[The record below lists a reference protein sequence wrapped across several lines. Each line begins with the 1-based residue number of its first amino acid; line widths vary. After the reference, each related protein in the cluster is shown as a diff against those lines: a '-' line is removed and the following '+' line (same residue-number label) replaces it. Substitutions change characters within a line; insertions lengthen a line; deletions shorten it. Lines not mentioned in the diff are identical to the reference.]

1 MQFIIEARNVGCI
14 YSKNSKEELEDN
26 APGGVRVTTL
36 KVPSI
41 GITTITGPSGSGKS
55 TLIGLLSGLRQ
66 ENNDSPENEKLL
78 KFEKFDRSYSLL
90 DPKNFQRGDFGFV
103 FQEAQLLKSIPAKL
117 NAEMAAKSTG
127 QKLENSTIDS
137 LAAELGIFEKLDK
150 KTAALSGGQAQRL
163 ACIRALA
170 IGPNVLVCDEPT
182 SSLDKQTGYL
192 LMQTIKAWAESEQKA
207 VLWVTHDLELAAE
220 FSDFLI
226 RVDKGAVECNHDGT
240 PFNLASLSKAERH
253 AQIAAPALSKIIE
266 VPEKVATL
274 QQTET
279 NEEKARKS
287 PKSSESFTT
296 FCFRMAIFEI
306 YGGDQNSVSNGFNFQ
321 VIFNKFFG
329 AFSRSMT
336 WAICL
341 GIVVLFAL
349 FSLWGAT
356 KSYFDAELKT
366 MPPHF
371 KFFTQGDVQLNIKYL
386 LELQKRIRRTANLE
400 GNDPFIFGRREKGL
414 QKIWLPN
421 ETGCSDVTKQSAFV
435 AMMVFNEQEPLFKS
449 QFAKLRERHIDE
461 RNPYI
466 IATKALKI
474 KLEDYGTGSDLPV
487 GEDKDLLSICVDF
500 QGEGIKFS
508 VKTFQ
513 GSIPGASDRTMEIA
527 MPVHFYR
534 DALIEVDPDQYR
546 IDTFS
551 NSAVYFD
558 PGSRKKILCA
568 FESLD
573 KCANPLS
580 VSSNVRLNKDAVK
593 QVDKLMGQS
602 HVATIVLS
610 LLIASFTVVV
620 SMSTTLAV
628 SAFVHSNE
636 KTLALLKAFRAGSK
650 NLLFILNAHALVLFS
665 NALILAGL
673 ICSIG
678 TWAVIK
684 PFLDHDSMEVIDFG
698 LGLGEFLISAFVILS
713 ILMTCSSTVIMNWN
727 RKHKYVGENLQSV

>member
-14 YSKNSKEELEDN
+14 YSSNSKEGLEDD
-26 APGGVRVTTL
+26 ASGGVRVTAL

-66 ENNDSPENEKLL
+66 ENSDSPKNEKLL

-127 QKLENSTIDS
+127 QKLENSTIAS
-137 LAAELGIFEKLDK
+137 LATELGIFEKLDK

-163 ACIRALA
+163 ACIRALS
-170 IGPNVLVCDEPT
+170 IGPDVLVCDEPT
-182 SSLDKQTGYL
+182 SSLDKQTGHL

-207 VLWVTHDLELAAE
+207 VLWVTHDLGLAAE

-226 RVDKGAVECNHDGT
+226 RVDKGAVECNNDGT
-240 PFNLASLSKAERH
+240 PFNLASLSKAEIH
-253 AQIAAPALSKIIE
+253 AQIAAPALSKLIE

-279 NEEKARKS
+279 NEEKNKQVTKS
-287 PKSSESFTT
+287 GEGFAA

-306 YGGDQNSVSNGFNFQ
+306 YGGDQNRVSNGANFQ
-321 VIFNKFFG
+321 VIFNKLFG

-371 KFFTQGDVQLNIKYL
+371 KFFTQGDVKLNIKYL
-386 LELQKRIRRTANLE
+386 LELQQRIRRTANLE
-400 GNDPFIFGRREKGL
+400 GNDPFIFGRREIGL
-414 QKIWLPN
+414 QKIWEPS
-421 ETGCSDVTKQSAFV
+421 ETGCSEVTKQSSYV
-435 AMMVFNEQEPLFKS
+435 AMMVFNEREPLFKS
-449 QFAKLRERHIDE
+449 QFAKLRETHIDE
-461 RNPYI
+461 SSPYI

-474 KLEDYGTGSDLPV
+474 KLEDYRTRNALPA
-487 GEDKDLLSICVDF
+487 GENKDVLSICVDF
-500 QGEGIKFS
+500 LGEGIEFS
-508 VKTFQ
+508 VKPFQ
-513 GSIPGASDRTMEIA
+513 GLIPGGSDRTMEIA

-534 DALIEVDPDQYR
+534 DALIEVDPDKYR

-558 PGSRKKILCA
+558 PNSRKKILCA
-568 FESLD
+568 FEPLD

-580 VSSNVRLNKDAVK
+580 VSSNVRLNKDAIK

-602 HVATIVLS
+602 HVATIVLT
-610 LLIASFTVVV
+610 LLIVSFTVVV

-636 KTLALLKAFRAGSK
+636 KTLALLKAFRAGTK
-650 NLLFILNAHALVLFS
+650 NLLLILNAHALVLFC
-665 NALILAGL
+665 NALLLAGL

-678 TWAVIK
+678 SWIVIELL
-684 PFLDHDSMEVIDFG
+684 LDHDSTELIDFG
-698 LGLGEFLISAFVILS
+698 LGLGEFFGSALVILS
-713 ILMTCSSTVIMNWN
+713 ILMTCSSGVVMNWN
-727 RKHKYVGENLQSV
+727 RMHKYVGEILQSV

>member
-1 MQFIIEARNVGCI
+1 MQFIIEAQNVGCI
-14 YSKNSKEELEDN
+14 YSKNSKEGLEDN
-26 APGGVRVTTL
+26 TPGGVRVNTL

-66 ENNDSPENEKLL
+66 ENSDSPKNEKLL

-117 NAEMAAKSTG
+117 NAEMAAMSTG
-127 QKLENSTIDS
+127 QKLEDSTIDS

-170 IGPNVLVCDEPT
+170 IGPDVLVCDEPT
-182 SSLDKQTGYL
+182 SSLDKQTGHL

-274 QQTET
+274 QQTEI
-279 NEEKARKS
+279 NEKKS
-287 PKSSESFTT
+287 QKIPKSRESFTT

-306 YGGDQNSVSNGFNFQ
+306 YGGDQNSVSNDFNFQ

-356 KSYFDAELKT
+356 KSYFDAQFEA

-371 KFFTQGDVQLNIKYL
+371 TFFTQGEALNIKRL
-386 LELQKRIRRTANLE
+386 ISLKKEIKRSSKLNIDDNFLY
-400 GNDPFIFGRREKGL
+400 GRREIPM
-414 QKIWLPN
+414 QKIWLPS
-421 ETGCSDVTKQSAFV
+421 EAGCSYLPAKETRTSL
-435 AMMVFNEQEPLFKS
+435 MVFDKNEPLFKNHFGTLEKK
-449 QFAKLRERHIDE
+449 QNAYDT
-461 RNPYI
+461 PYI
-466 IATKALKI
+466 LSTKRFDTAVEKHLFPR
-474 KLEDYGTGSDLPV
+474 LETSVESTELT
-487 GEDKDLLSICVDF
+487 SICVSF
-500 QGEGIKFS
+500 YGVGVEFAVAHAEG
-508 VKTFQ
+508 T
-513 GSIPGASDRTMEIA
+513 IPGGSDGIFSFA
-527 MPVHFYR
+527 MPAKFYR
-534 DALIEVDPDQYR
+534 DAAIEVDPSRYR
-546 IDTFS
+546 DDGFS
-551 NSAVYFD
+551 DAAVYFD
-558 PGSRKKILCA
+558 QNSRKQILCA
-568 FESLD
+568 FEPLD
-573 KCANPLS
+573 DCKNAPIIT
-580 VSSNVRLNKDAVK
+580 SSIRLNKDALK

-602 HVATIVLS
+602 YVATIVLT
-610 LLIASFTVVV
+610 LLIVSFTIVI

-636 KTLALLKAFRAGSK
+636 KTLALLKAFRAGTK
-650 NLLFILNAHALVLFS
+650 NLLLILNAHTLVLFTS
-665 NALILAGL
+665 ALVLAGL

-678 TWAVIK
+678 SWIVIEQL
-684 PFLDHDSMEVIDFG
+684 LDHDNMKLIDFG
-698 LGLGEFLISAFVILS
+698 LGLREFFGAAVIILS
-713 ILMTCSSTVIMNWN
+713 ILMICSSSVIMSWN
-727 RKHKYVGENLQSV
+727 RKHEYVGEILQSV